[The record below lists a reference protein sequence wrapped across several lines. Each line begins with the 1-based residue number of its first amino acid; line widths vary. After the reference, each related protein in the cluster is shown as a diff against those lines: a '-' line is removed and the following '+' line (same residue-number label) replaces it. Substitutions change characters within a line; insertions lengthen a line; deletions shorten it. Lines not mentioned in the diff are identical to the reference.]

1 MKLILYDRLYLELAE
16 ISADHRM
23 KMDKLFTPYN
33 PKYNFEERSG
43 RSTKGISKYLKMYEV
58 SDEFYV
64 LPIGILYKVLDFL
77 DWYGYKYEIIDKR
90 TEGKDIEFEFDD
102 SVTLEDYQVD
112 VVNALLNSKTSNGL
126 VQAPPGSGKCIHKD
140 SYIFTSNG
148 LRKIH
153 TLFTEEKISSE
164 TYHEISDTWI
174 HRDDN
179 KKVKASHVYFDGF
192 RKTKKLI
199 TKNGYTLE
207 GTLDHP
213 VKVNTGGVLQWKKL
227 SEIEVG
233 DYLCIQRN
241 INLWPTKGSRLP
253 KFNYTSTNGATKK
266 NVILPKVVSPSFA
279 RFLGYLIGDG
289 NYSTKSTKIISF
301 TNNDENLLE
310 DFKACT
316 STLGLSTKEVIG
328 KNNVRSLLIH
338 SWVLREFL
346 KEIGLE
352 YVTSHNKCIPDC
364 ILTSPKKIVREFL
377 RALFS
382 CDGSSS
388 VKGIEYTS
396 TSKELI
402 RQIQLLL
409 LNFGIISISEEKKT
423 SWVYLG
429 LKKVSSAYRLRIS
442 GVEAHKYDS
451 LIGFI
456 LDYKNKNHS
465 KFTETNYDTVP
476 CSTLMRGLNHYSKN
490 NGFGRLEKRH
500 RYYGKI
506 MCGTS
511 KPSYSHLRKLLR
523 DLRHLSG
530 CSEYAQLQYLVELDY
545 YYSPVV
551 LCTDGESEVYDLH
564 VPDGNSFNA
573 QGIVNHNTFL
583 ALNYIS
589 KIKKKTLI
597 VVHENRLF
605 DQWVQEIKR
614 RGRGNYTLGVFNGS
628 EHTFGDITLV
638 LIQSGYRYKDAYP
651 EFSEYGVVITDE
663 CHHSSASTGIFAKF
677 LHNIPAK
684 YKFGLS
690 GTLKRKDGMDFV
702 IEYFLG
708 EKLIEIPESKTK
720 NRITDFTVQ
729 FIDTKVSIDL
739 PWNTR
744 DGKPSYMIREKDGK
758 KIQVKNYLRLKTHE
772 LLAAITGFQGHG
784 AYPKDISDEDLI
796 TLGLSGPAG
805 VRNRRIV
812 DEIIADIKMGHFPLA
827 LTNRT
832 MHAKFIFAYLKREGY
847 NGVILTGETADNY
860 DIAEIRD
867 APVSKGQRIHFIVAS
882 ERIAAEA
889 LDITYLSC
897 LHLLIPSQNQYKLK
911 QCLGRIR
918 RRASIEK
925 LSPVVRDYVDRES
938 GALPGEEDYF
948 ERSAKS
954 RRYHYNKWKKE
965 YAAP

>member
-58 SDEFYV
+58 SDGFYV

-112 VVNALLNSKTSNGL
+112 AVNALLNSKTSNGL
-126 VQAPPGSGKCIHKD
+126 VQAPPGSGK
-140 SYIFTSNG
+140 
-148 LRKIH
+148 
-153 TLFTEEKISSE
+153 
-164 TYHEISDTWI
+164 
-174 HRDDN
+174 
-179 KKVKASHVYFDGF
+179 
-192 RKTKKLI
+192 
-199 TKNGYTLE
+199 
-207 GTLDHP
+207 
-213 VKVNTGGVLQWKKL
+213 
-227 SEIEVG
+227 
-233 DYLCIQRN
+233 
-241 INLWPTKGSRLP
+241 
-253 KFNYTSTNGATKK
+253 
-266 NVILPKVVSPSFA
+266 
-279 RFLGYLIGDG
+279 
-289 NYSTKSTKIISF
+289 
-301 TNNDENLLE
+301 
-310 DFKACT
+310 
-316 STLGLSTKEVIG
+316 
-328 KNNVRSLLIH
+328 
-338 SWVLREFL
+338 
-346 KEIGLE
+346 
-352 YVTSHNKCIPDC
+352 
-364 ILTSPKKIVREFL
+364 
-377 RALFS
+377 
-382 CDGSSS
+382 
-388 VKGIEYTS
+388 
-396 TSKELI
+396 
-402 RQIQLLL
+402 
-409 LNFGIISISEEKKT
+409 
-423 SWVYLG
+423 
-429 LKKVSSAYRLRIS
+429 
-442 GVEAHKYDS
+442 
-451 LIGFI
+451 
-456 LDYKNKNHS
+456 
-465 KFTETNYDTVP
+465 
-476 CSTLMRGLNHYSKN
+476 
-490 NGFGRLEKRH
+490 
-500 RYYGKI
+500 
-506 MCGTS
+506 
-511 KPSYSHLRKLLR
+511 
-523 DLRHLSG
+523 
-530 CSEYAQLQYLVELDY
+530 
-545 YYSPVV
+545 
-551 LCTDGESEVYDLH
+551 
-564 VPDGNSFNA
+564 
-573 QGIVNHNTFL
+573 TFL
-583 ALNYIS
+583 SLNYIS

-708 EKLIEIPESKTK
+708 KKLIEIPESKTK

-758 KIQVKNYLRLKTHE
+758 NIQVKNYLRLKTHE
-772 LLAAITGFQGHG
+772 LLAAITGFQGHN

-805 VRNRRIV
+805 VRNRLIV
-812 DEIIADIKMGHFPLA
+812 EEIISDIKMGHFPLA

-889 LDITYLSC
+889 LDITYLSS
-897 LHLLIPSQNQYKLK
+897 LHLLIPSQNQHKLK

-965 YAAP
+965 YATP